1 MQIWNFFG
9 AAIKYYGAKATRTFP
24 FIVVGSL
31 AGLQFWDS
39 RNLIKQD
46 VFIGG
51 GEPIPGYATL
61 IIDSSMGVS

>member
-1 MQIWNFFG
+1 MERKQPGHFHLLWLV
-9 AAIKYYGAKATRTFP
+9 P
-24 FIVVGSL
+24 L
-31 AGLQFWDS
+31 AGMQFWDS
-39 RNLIKQD
+39 RNFIKQD